1 MSKCGGPITNMEI
14 LRIATAFYNLQYMF
28 GFFKFRFALGG
39 KGRQYCTS
47 QEAGWDFWD
56 FIFDAQ
62 RA

>member
-1 MSKCGGPITNMEI
+1 MEI